1 MPAAIAKWRFMPGIR
16 VTDPARVVSVDLEA
30 VTDTKPSVLGGEGDV
45 HYVKL
50 EVKNSLGTVIQTKN
64 QTGRSLRFPNY
75 SAGPS
80 PIPGASAGSMA
91 GVWGFGVTLDP
102 SLLPQ
107 GKISIGAKVYSQKG
121 TETTMPEVWF
131 WNDTSGNSRYSSK
144 KVFVNASTGSDS
156 NPGTEE
162 LPVRT
167 IINALGKSVFN
178 PAGSSFA
185 DRNAGGAEIV
195 CTGQF
200 VGMGAWTSHS
210 WHTADQWLTVTATPG
225 TSFTRSPSSGNS
237 FPSPGAGNQGVLR
250 LRWVGWSFIPLDST
264 STPAG
269 PDYYVGEFPST
280 AVQMHVWMD
289 GFTIE
294 TPPHALGRRWSV
306 ASRTF
311 NGDAV
316 PFSGAAGYT
325 GKSYYSCAV
334 AKGRELSFEF
344 THLQDVVIED
354 YVGIAMQTNQ
364 RQPGAGGANIV
375 VRHQRYVTNDIHGL
389 VNVFGP
395 GLVVT
400 VPAAGQMRVEQT
412 GTLLLRAA
420 NDLPLPAPHAGQT
433 IDLAAVLEGMEDY
446 PSVRYRFQGFAAG
459 NNGNFPVLSS
469 GFGLNGNAYAIF
481 ANPTAVPET
490 AGAGAHID
498 TVTVGGSRWYDVVHP
513 DIIQYNYATVDSFFS
528 SIVAYDIDNSQGYF
542 APNPLTRCAL
552 INCTEGNGQ
561 RNNFAGVVMQDC
573 VFLHNA
579 WAGEWSLPSNSTN
592 VVGCCIEENVF
603 GSVTGSVNLST
614 NWWRNNHFVSGPTQ
628 QS

>member
-1 MPAAIAKWRFMPGIR
+1 MPGFR
-16 VTDPARVVSVDLEA
+16 VTDPSKVVSVDLEA
-30 VTDTKPSVLGGEGDV
+30 CTDTKPSVLGGEGDV
-45 HYVKL
+45 HYVDFT
-50 EVKNSLGTVIQTKN
+50 VKTASGTVLLTSQ
-64 QTGRSLRFPNY
+64 QARRSLRFPNY
-75 SAGPS
+75 SLAAS
-80 PIPGASAGSMA
+80 PLQGAKPGSMA
-91 GVWGFGVTLDP
+91 GIWGYGLSLDP
-102 SLLPQ
+102 TTLPQ
-107 GKISIGAKVYSQKG
+107 GKIVISAKVFSQKG
-121 TETTMPEVWF
+121 TQTNMNDVWW
-131 WNDTSGNSRYSSK
+131 WNDTASDNRYSSK
-144 KVFVNASTGSDS
+144 KLYVNFATGNNS
-156 NPGTEE
+156 NPGTAD
-162 LPVRT
+162 LPIKD
-167 IINALGKSVFN
+167 IIVAVGKCMNN
-178 PAGSSFA
+178 PAGSGSDLTA
-185 DRNAGGAEIV
+185 RNAGGAEIV

-210 WHTADQWLTVTATPG
+210 WHTADQWLTITATPG

-294 TPPHALGRRWSV
+294 TPPHALGRQWSV

-311 NGDAV
+311 NGDAI
-316 PFSGAAGYT
+316 PFSGAAGYV

-354 YVGIAMQTNQ
+354 YVGIALQTNQ

-433 IDLAAVLEGMEDY
+433 IDLAAVLEDMEDY

-459 NNGNFPVLSS
+459 NNGSFPVLSS

-498 TVTVGGSRWYDVVHP
+498 TMTVGGSRWYDVVHP

-561 RNNFAGVVMQDC
+561 RNNFAGTVMQDC

-579 WAGEWSLPSNSTN
+579 WTGEWSLPSSSANM
-592 VVGCCIEENVF
+592 VGCCVEENVF
-603 GSVTGSVNLST
+603 GNVTGSVNLST
-614 NWWRNNHFVSGPTQ
+614 NWWRNNHFVSGPTL